1 MPGMNEP
8 VYHTGS
14 QDTHVYSHRPVHRFD
29 RDRCRRRPEGEE
41 PADDAIRD
49 RDQGDRNAKAA

>member
-1 MPGMNEP
+1 MSAMNEP

-14 QDTHVYSHRPVHRFD
+14 QDTHIHSHRPVHRFD
-29 RDRCRRRPEGEE
+29 GDRCRRRPEGEE
-41 PADDAIRD
+41 APHNAIRN